1 VELNSQLDEG
11 RNMKRLRLVA
21 VTVVGLSLLTPPVVI
36 ASPNGC
42 PTAVGENCV
51 PGPTQAPRAP
61 QGATA
66 VCRDGSYSFSR
77 HRASACSKNG
87 GVSQWLSAGPG

>member
-1 VELNSQLDEG
+1 
-11 RNMKRLRLVA
+11 MKRLRLVA
-21 VTVVGLSLLTPPVVI
+21 VAVVGLSLLTPPVAI

-42 PTAVGENCV
+42 PNAGGIACV

-66 VCRDGSYSFSR
+66 VCRDGTYSFSR

-87 GVSQWLSAGPG
+87 GVSQWLSTSPGY